1 MAGNVSVLGFGDN
14 VVDIYEH
21 TGIMYPG
28 GNAVNFAVAAK
39 RCGAARSAY
48 MGFFGSDAAGEHV
61 IRSLEEEGIELVKCR
76 QLLGPNGAARVTV
89 IDGDRV
95 FLGSN
100 EGGIRGET
108 SFVLDRFDLAY
119 IRQFDVVHTG
129 NYCFTERQLPKIRA
143 AGVPISFDFSDDS
156 TEEYYDRI
164 APLVDFAFMSCSELS
179 EEETVEQLRR
189 VVARGP
195 RYANATRG
203 SEGAI
208 GYDGERFYRQAP
220 KPVEQLVDTMAA
232 GDTFLTGFVVSWF
245 ELTKQGVEGPER
257 IERSL
262 DAAATAAAQ
271 ACATEGSWGHGTPV
285 K

>member
-28 GNAVNFAVAAK
+28 GNAANFAVAAK

-76 QLLGPNGAARVTV
+76 QLLGPNGAAHVTV
-89 IDGDRV
+89 VDGDRV

-156 TEEYYDRI
+156 TEEYYDLI

-179 EEETVEQLRR
+179 EEETVERLRR

-208 GYDGERFYRQAP
+208 GFDGERLYRQAP

>member
-1 MAGNVSVLGFGDN
+1 MQKNASVLGFGDN

-21 TGIMYPG
+21 TGTMYPG

-39 RCGAARSAY
+39 QCGAARSAY
-48 MGFFGSDAAGEHV
+48 MGYFGNDAAGEHV
-61 IRSLEEEGIELVKCR
+61 IASLQEEGIELLKCR

-89 IDGDRV
+89 IDGDRI

-108 SFVLDRFDLAY
+108 SYVLDRFDLEY

-129 NYCFTERQLPKIRA
+129 NYCFTERQLPKIRE

-156 TEEYYDRI
+156 SEEYYDQI
-164 APLVDFAFMSCSELS
+164 APLVDFAFMSCGDMS
-179 EEETVEQLRR
+179 EEQTCDQLRR

-203 SEGAI
+203 AEGAI
-208 GYDGERFYRQAP
+208 GFDGERFYRQAP
-220 KPVEQLVDTMAA
+220 KPVEHFVDTMAA
-232 GDTFLTGFVVSWF
+232 GDTFLAAFMVSYID
-245 ELTKQGVEGPER
+245 LSKHGISAPQL
-257 IERSL
+257 IEDSL
-262 DAAATAAAQ
+262 DFAATAATR
-271 ACATEGSWGHGTPV
+271 ACGTQGSWGHGAPIA
-285 K
+285 